1 MFSINTKLWYLRYS
15 PKSSKSFMKVLIMN
29 LWIKVT
35 HKHVVVICSEMKR
48 VQFLPLQSFDIH
60 VFRVRTG
67 KNREHLKY
75 LKNVYCVMANHRTGS
90 RSGHANWR
98 QNHELINVVVAVQC
112 SHAWLAFL
120 VQDNNI
126 PEIFQVFMVFAV
138 ALYYC
143 GLPDQRLK

>member
-1 MFSINTKLWYLRYS
+1 
-15 PKSSKSFMKVLIMN
+15 
-29 LWIKVT
+29 
-35 HKHVVVICSEMKR
+35 MKR

-98 QNHELINVVVAVQC
+98 QNHELINVVARR
-112 SHAWLAFL
+112 L
-120 VQDNNI
+120 V
-126 PEIFQVFMVFAV
+126 FS
-138 ALYYC
+138 
-143 GLPDQRLK
+143 RLIGFSRARQ